1 MGAGLVKVAVYG
13 SRKFSQLERVDAF
26 MDKLWEKHGREM
38 TLVSGGADGVDKR
51 AETRWLE
58 HGGEVHSYRIKKLR
72 GDLEHEDEYG
82 IEVWVLQT
90 AEDRRSFV
98 YVPGDQPTFA
108 NAVSALNYRSML
120 LAEVAERGVGFW
132 DGRSRGT
139 VGTIDAFHAEK
150 KPNHVFREEASDG
163 TQS

>member
-1 MGAGLVKVAVYG
+1 MKVAVYG
-13 SRKFSQLERVDAF
+13 SRQFPQLERVDAF
-26 MDKLWEKHGREM
+26 VDKLWGKYGREM
-38 TLVSGGADGVDKR
+38 ILVSGGADGVDKH

-58 HGGEVHSYRIKKLR
+58 RGGEVNSYRIKKLR
-72 GDLEHEDEYG
+72 GDLEHEDEWG
-82 IEVWVLQT
+82 VEVWVLHT
-90 AEDRRSFV
+90 GEHRTSFV

-108 NAVSALNYRSML
+108 NAISALNYRSML

-163 TQS
+163 AQS